1 MRNILHNKRQGS
13 GFYITAG
20 FTLSQIIHI
29 WARIQT
35 LSPVTILFSLLS
47 ETFLPVVVFCRTI
60 TFSAIFTLP
69 WMTIPEQGDNTIP
82 LPVRVPGPIPPCFAA
97 GPFFYLYRTFS
108 LLLITWKRDFTGR
121 ASPERKPPCPCMPFL
136 IRRRITDLSRVIMPA
151 FRYSGKW
158 RFYPWGQK
166 CGNMETGQQK
176 NHHDGFFS
184 KKWEHMSFI

>member
-1 MRNILHNKRQGS
+1 MGTDTDIITSNNIIFPAVRDLFARGCVLPNNH
-13 GFYITAG
+13 I
-20 FTLSQIIHI
+20 LSDIHI
-29 WARIQT
+29 TVNDDPWTGGQHDTFTSSCARADT
-35 LSPVTILFSLLS
+35 PLLCRRPV
-47 ETFLPVVVFCRTI
+47 
-60 TFSAIFTLP
+60 
-69 WMTIPEQGDNTIP
+69 
-82 LPVRVPGPIPPCFAA
+82 
-97 GPFFYLYRTFS
+97 FYLYRTFS